1 MVRLL
6 RITLEHVKNAKFSEN
21 FGRSP
26 LTIAF
31 ISGPHIFF
39 GIRTSSNRGL
49 NVSRGPSTV
58 IRDADFMFENTPVKI
73 VVNRN
78 CPVIELAGLKVG
90 PFKEGEEHEVR
101 FWIANELE
109 RAGIAR
115 LREEESLD
123 AVRLYKMHWKESVQ
137 PATQISS
144 LSKDFYPRLRRYLAS
159 LKRES
164 IKRPE
169 KMKEYEKAT
178 RLSRDIVN
186 CRLKK
191 IVSLASAP
199 AQTDQTLKNLTKE
212 ERVIYDSLRKIIDS
226 WKSDILKGK

>member
-1 MVRLL
+1 MSK
-6 RITLEHVKNAKFSEN
+6 E
-21 FGRSP
+21 
-26 LTIAF
+26 
-31 ISGPHIFF
+31 
-39 GIRTSSNRGL
+39 
-49 NVSRGPSTV
+49 PSTV
-58 IRDADFMFENTPVKI
+58 IKDNDLMFENTPVKMI
-73 VVNRN
+73 INRSS
-78 CPVIELAGLKVG
+78 PVIGLAGLKVG
-90 PFKEGEEHEVR
+90 PFKEGEEQEVR
-101 FWIANELE
+101 FWIAEELE

-115 LREEESLD
+115 LRKEESLD

-159 LKRES
+159 VKKES

-199 AQTDQTLKNLTKE
+199 AQTDQTLNNLTKE
-212 ERVIYDSLRKIIDS
+212 ERVIYESLREIVDS
-226 WKSDILKGK
+226 WKSAILKGK

>member
-1 MVRLL
+1 M
-6 RITLEHVKNAKFSEN
+6 KNAKFSED
-21 FGRSP
+21 FSRSP
-26 LTIAF
+26 LTTLF
-31 ISGPHIFF
+31 ILDPHIFL

-49 NVSRGPSTV
+49 NVSKESSS
-58 IRDADFMFENTPVKI
+58 IIEDADFAFENTPVKI
-73 VVNRN
+73 VLNRS

-90 PFKEGEEHEVR
+90 PFKEGEEREVR

-109 RAGIAR
+109 KAGIAR

-123 AVRLYKMHWKESVQ
+123 AVKLYKMHWKESVQ

-144 LSKDFYPRLRRYLAS
+144 LSEDFYPRLRRYLAC
-159 LKRES
+159 LKSES

-169 KMKEYEKAT
+169 KMKEYEKAS

-199 AQTDQTLKNLTKE
+199 AQTDQTLRNLTKE
-212 ERVIYDSLRKIIDS
+212 ERVIYESLREIIDS
-226 WKSDILKGK
+226 WKSAILKAR